1 MGQCSGQKKS
11 LIFSDCG
18 CGCKGKVQEKKF
30 LISLMSALLFF
41 VIANPDTFRI
51 VRKIFGSWVS
61 TPTGCPSTKGL
72 ALHSLVFLL
81 ISWLMMNVKKEA
93 FEIEGKVTDK
103 VKSEVKAELK
113 EEVKAEVKAEVE
125 QSMKAPPAMVN
136 MPEPLPGISEEQ
148 FAMIDTGLSLGSL
161 DTTDT
166 TVLPKPAEYKSGN
179 GKSVTCSCEDGKK
192 VVISH

>member
-1 MGQCSGQKKS
+1 MGHCSGQKKS
-11 LIFSDCG
+11 LLFSDCG

-41 VIANPDTFRI
+41 VIANPDTFRV

-93 FEIEGKVTDK
+93 FEIEGKVFIKRFFKLRT
-103 VKSEVKAELK
+103 
-113 EEVKAEVKAEVE
+113 
-125 QSMKAPPAMVN
+125 
-136 MPEPLPGISEEQ
+136 
-148 FAMIDTGLSLGSL
+148 
-161 DTTDT
+161 
-166 TVLPKPAEYKSGN
+166 
-179 GKSVTCSCEDGKK
+179 
-192 VVISH
+192 